1 MSATSKFVGFSAASD
16 ESGGD
21 AAGKRVA
28 DQRRRYLMR
37 YVVVALSVAGIIC
50 VAAGVRV
57 VRGRTAAAQDD
68 ALPVASLRPAIPA
81 SQAETTKAEPPQA
94 APPPPVAMAAAPVLP
109 AVAAPQPASAA
120 VGGPAQAPAKAPAAS
135 PAPAL
140 PVAAAHVHSSTTVA
154 PPSAPR
160 AQPHASSTIVHA
172 APF

>member
-21 AAGKRVA
+21 VGKQVA
-28 DQRRRYLMR
+28 SQRRRYLMR

-57 VRGRTAAAQDD
+57 VRGRSAAAQDD
-68 ALPVASLRPAIPA
+68 VLPLASIQPTMPATLAAQP
-81 SQAETTKAEPPQA
+81 ETTKAEHVS
-94 APPPPVAMAAAPVLP
+94 PPPVALAAAPGLP
-109 AVAAPQPASAA
+109 AAATPQPASAA
-120 VGGPAQAPAKAPAAS
+120 LAGPAQAPTKAVAAS

-140 PVAAAHVHSSTTVA
+140 PVVAAAVHVHSTTAA

-160 AQPHASSTIVHA
+160 TQPHASSTIVQA